1 VLGYVLAGFLIIAGL
16 TLLAGAS
23 AWQDFNDSTGSGGY
37 AVEGALDGIANLI
50 AAGLLISGAVTVTGG
65 RARGRILFTVGAGIV
80 LPYCVYWL
88 IRFDNGAAA
97 FWAVIFAAITILAL
111 VFLWRP
117 EVGRWLSGR
126 LAAGNPGATGRGR

>member
-1 VLGYVLAGFLIIAGL
+1 
-16 TLLAGAS
+16 
-23 AWQDFNDSTGSGGY
+23 
-37 AVEGALDGIANLI
+37 
-50 AAGLLISGAVTVTGG
+50 
-65 RARGRILFTVGAGIV
+65 VGAAIV